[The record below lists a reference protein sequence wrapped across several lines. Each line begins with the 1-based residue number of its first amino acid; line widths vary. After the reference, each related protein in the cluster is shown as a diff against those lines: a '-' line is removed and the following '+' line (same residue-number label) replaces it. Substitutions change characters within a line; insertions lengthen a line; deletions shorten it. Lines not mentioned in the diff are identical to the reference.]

1 MIHPFAWVGWLAAVL
16 ATLSAGRNPLHL
28 ALVLLCIAVVDAATL
43 PGTDRR
49 TAPIAPL
56 RFALSVTAISAA
68 LNALSVRYGDT
79 VLLRL
84 PGWLPLLGGAVTLEA
99 LAFGALSG
107 LTLAGL
113 FAAFMVAQ
121 RALPTSALVGLIP
134 RAFYPL
140 AVVAAIAITFVPA
153 TLRQARQIR
162 EAQAIRGHRLQQL
175 RDWLPLLLPLLIGGL
190 ERAFQLAEAMAARG
204 FAGAGRPQHAT
215 ALRTA
220 MVAGLAALLAG
231 WLLMLAWNQ
240 PQAGQLLM
248 LCGGGLLVGTLW
260 RVGRRAPRTRYR
272 RTSWAGADTAVLIG
286 AAVAIVAFTLPL
298 PGIDRAVLAYY
309 PYPLLQLPRF
319 DPVLGFATLGLAWP
333 AAALRSQS
341 RAYEI

>member
-1 MIHPFAWVGWLAAVL
+1 MIHPLAWVGWLAAVM

-28 ALVLLCIAVVDAATL
+28 VLVLLCVAVVEAAT
-43 PGTDRR
+43 PQPTPRR
-49 TAPIAPL
+49 ATPIAPL
-56 RFALSVTAISAA
+56 RFALTVTAISAI

-84 PGWLPLLGGAVTLEA
+84 PDWLPLLGGAMTLEA
-99 LAFGALSG
+99 LVFGALSG

-113 FAAFMVAQ
+113 FVAFVVAQ
-121 RALPTSALVGLIP
+121 RLLPTSALVGLIP

-140 AVVAAIAITFVPA
+140 AVIAAIAITFVPT

-162 EAQAIRGHRLQQL
+162 EAQAIRGHRLQRL
-175 RDWLPLLLPLLIGGL
+175 RDWLPLLLPLLVGGL
-190 ERAFQLAEAMAARG
+190 ERAFQLAEALAARG
-204 FAGAGRPQHAT
+204 FASAGRPRHAT
-215 ALRTA
+215 ALRAA

-231 WLLMLAWNQ
+231 WLLILTWGQ
-240 PQAGQLLM
+240 PRAGQLLM

-260 RVGRRAPRTRYR
+260 LVGRRSPRTRYR
-272 RTSWAGADTAVLIG
+272 HTPWAAGDTAVLIG
-286 AAVAIVAFTLPL
+286 AAVSIIAFSLPL

-309 PYPLLQLPRF
+309 PYPLLHLPPF

-333 AAALRSQS
+333 AAVLRAE
-341 RAYEI
+341 RAWV

>member
-1 MIHPFAWVGWLAAVL
+1 MIHPLAWVGWLAAVL

-28 ALVLLCIAVVDAATL
+28 VLALLCIAVVEAAT
-43 PGTDRR
+43 PAGADRR
-49 TAPIAPL
+49 VTPIAPL
-56 RFALSVTAISAA
+56 RFALTVTAISAI

-84 PGWLPLLGGAVTLEA
+84 PDWLPLLGGAVTLEA
-99 LAFGALSG
+99 LVFGALSG
-107 LTLAGL
+107 LTLTGL
-113 FAAFMVAQ
+113 FVAFVVAQ
-121 RALPTSALVGLIP
+121 RLLPTSALVGLIP

-140 AVVAAIAITFVPA
+140 AVVAAIAITFVPT

-162 EAQAIRGHRLQQL
+162 EAQAIRGHRLVRL
-175 RDWLPLLLPLLIGGL
+175 RDWLPLLLPLLVGGL

-204 FAGAGRPQHAT
+204 FASAGQPQHAT
-215 ALRTA
+215 TLRGS

-231 WLLMLAWNQ
+231 LLLILTWNQ
-240 PQAGQLLM
+240 PRAGLLLM

-260 RVGRRAPRTRYR
+260 FVGRRAPRTRYR
-272 RTSWAGADTAVLIG
+272 RTPWAAGDTAVLIG
-286 AAVAIVAFTLPL
+286 AAVVIIAFTLPL

-309 PYPLLQLPRF
+309 PYPLLHLPRF

-333 AAALRSQS
+333 AAVLRPP
-341 RAYEI
+341 APA

>member
-1 MIHPFAWVGWLAAVL
+1 MIHPLAWVGWLAAVL

-28 ALVLLCIAVVDAATL
+28 VLVLLCIAVVEAAA
-43 PGTDRR
+43 PQSSERR
-49 TAPIAPL
+49 RATPITPL
-56 RFALSVTAISAA
+56 QFALTVTLISAI

-99 LAFGALSG
+99 LVFGALSG

-113 FAAFMVAQ
+113 FVAFIVAQ
-121 RALPTSALVGLIP
+121 RSLPTSSLVGLIP
-134 RAFYPL
+134 CAFYPL
-140 AVVAAIAITFVPA
+140 AVVAAIAITFVPT

-162 EAQAIRGHRLQQL
+162 EAQAIRGHRLQRL

-190 ERAFQLAEAMAARG
+190 ERAFQLAEAIAARG
-204 FAGAGRPQHAT
+204 FASVSQPQHAI
-215 ALRTA
+215 ALRA
-220 MVAGLAALLAG
+220 SMVVGLAALLAG
-231 WLLMLAWNQ
+231 WLLILTWGQAC
-240 PQAGQLLM
+240 AGQLLM

-260 RVGRRAPRTRYR
+260 LAGRRAPRTRYR
-272 RTSWAGADTAVLIG
+272 RTTWAAGDTAVLIG
-286 AAVAIVAFTLPL
+286 AAVAIIGFTLPL

-309 PYPLLQLPRF
+309 PYPLLHLPHF

-333 AAALRSQS
+333 AAVLRGSV
-341 RAYEI
+341 

>member
-28 ALVLLCIAVVDAATL
+28 ALVLLCIAVVEAAT
-43 PGTDRR
+43 PPPIDRR
-49 TAPIAPL
+49 ATPIAQL
-56 RFALSVTAISAA
+56 RFALAVTASSAV

-79 VLLRL
+79 ALLRL
-84 PGWLPLLGGAVTLEA
+84 PSWLPLLGGTVTLEA
-99 LAFGALSG
+99 LTYGALSG

-113 FAAFMVAQ
+113 FVAFVVAQ
-121 RALPTSALVGLIP
+121 RSLPTSALVGLIP

-140 AVVAAIAITFVPA
+140 AVVAAIAITFVPT
-153 TLRQARQIR
+153 TLRQAQQIR
-162 EAQAIRGHRLQQL
+162 EAQAIRGHRLARL

-204 FAGAGRPQHAT
+204 FASAGRPQHAT
-215 ALRTA
+215 ALRAA

-231 WLLMLAWNQ
+231 WLLMLTWSQ
-240 PQAGQLLM
+240 PRVGQLLM
-248 LCGGGLLVGTLW
+248 LLGGGLLVGTLW
-260 RVGRRAPRTRYR
+260 LVGRRTPRTRYR
-272 RTSWAGADTAVLIG
+272 RTPWAAGDTAVLIG
-286 AAVAIVAFTLPL
+286 AAVALIAFNMPL

-309 PYPLLQLPRF
+309 PYPLLHLPRF

-333 AAALRSQS
+333 AAALR
-341 RAYEI
+341 IGH